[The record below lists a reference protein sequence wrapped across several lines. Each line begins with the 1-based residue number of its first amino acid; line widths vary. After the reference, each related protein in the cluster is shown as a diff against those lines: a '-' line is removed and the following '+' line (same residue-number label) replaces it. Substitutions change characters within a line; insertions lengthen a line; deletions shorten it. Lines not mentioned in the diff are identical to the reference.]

1 MNIFLGLLV
10 IPLLLLLLLVL
21 FDRLFPETSARMGLG
36 IERRLS
42 GLRRH
47 AANVNGFTMPFLEGG
62 TGEPLLLIH
71 GFAGDKDNFSRIA
84 RFLTPQ
90 YRVVI
95 PDLPGFGEASRD
107 PNANYGMADQVT
119 NICAFLDQLG
129 LQRVHVG
136 GNSMGGFIAT
146 QLAATHP
153 DRVSSLWLL
162 DAAGTQAAHDSEM
175 LKQYLATG
183 DVPLL
188 VRSEQDFNALMQ
200 AATYKTPFMPYSI
213 KKTYAR
219 RAAADCPLH
228 SKIMAQLTESPLLET
243 QFSIIRTP
251 ALIVWGAEDQMLSP
265 DGAWALHTLLPN
277 SQVRMMSGVG
287 HMPML
292 ETPKQVA
299 MDYIHYRQTVDLATK
314 S

>member
-1 MNIFLGLLV
+1 MN
-10 IPLLLLLLLVL
+10 LLLWLLILALLPLL
-21 FDRLFPETSARMGLG
+21 FDRLFPQISASIGLG
-36 IERRLS
+36 LERRYS

-47 AANVNGFTMPFLEGG
+47 TIIANGFTMPFLDGG
-62 TGEPLLLIH
+62 KGEPLLLIH

-84 RFLTPQ
+84 RFLTPH
-90 YRVVI
+90 YHVII

-107 PNANYGMADQVT
+107 PNAHYGMADQVA

-129 LQRVHVG
+129 LQSVHVG
-136 GNSMGGFIAT
+136 GNSMGGFIAA

-162 DAAGTQAAHDSEM
+162 DAAGTQAAHDSEI

-188 VRSEQDFNALMQ
+188 VRSEQDFNALMK
-200 AATYKTPFMPYSI
+200 AATFKTPFMPYSI

-219 RAAADCPLH
+219 RAVADCLLH

-251 ALIVWGAEDQMLSP
+251 ALIVWGEEDQMLSP
-265 DGAWALHTLLPN
+265 AGASALHALLPN
-277 SQVRMMSGVG
+277 SQVRMMSEVG

-292 ETPKQVA
+292 EAPRQVA
-299 MDYIHYRQTVDLATK
+299 MDYIHYREIVGLAAK